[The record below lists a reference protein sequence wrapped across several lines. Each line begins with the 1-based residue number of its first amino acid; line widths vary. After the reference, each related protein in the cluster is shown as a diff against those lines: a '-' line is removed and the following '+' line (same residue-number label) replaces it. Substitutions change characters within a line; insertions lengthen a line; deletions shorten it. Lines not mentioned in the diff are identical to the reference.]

1 MHDTTLI
8 ACSGSGR
15 MMLAPTLKC
24 TLPFS
29 MRIHEPI
36 HLRLCNPDTGW
47 EDVAKNSALLSGLP
61 PKSATQPLAPNSVPH
76 VTQSHVGL
84 PPRSQSAAPQGLPR
98 TPSGWYDHTHN
109 SAPGLVQWARSPEV
123 GRVACIMH
131 SICVELAAPSHDG
144 PYCCLNQYS

>member
-1 MHDTTLI
+1 
-8 ACSGSGR
+8 
-15 MMLAPTLKC
+15 MLAPPHC
-24 TLPFS
+24 A
-29 MRIHEPI
+29 MRTTAQRPMGFQQAIA
-36 HLRLCNPDTGW
+36 DAAQ
-47 EDVAKNSALLSGLP
+47 DVAKNSALLSGLP